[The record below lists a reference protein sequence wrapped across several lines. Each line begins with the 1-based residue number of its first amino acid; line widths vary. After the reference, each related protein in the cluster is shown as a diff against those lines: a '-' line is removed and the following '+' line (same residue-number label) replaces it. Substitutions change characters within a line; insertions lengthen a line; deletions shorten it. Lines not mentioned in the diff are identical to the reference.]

1 MHTHCQHFRNPTC
14 ADVVWNWTTVHDRA
28 FKTVQ
33 KLVTEAPERELMI
46 QCDAS
51 QKRLGAVLMQD
62 GQPIVY
68 ASRAMTDSE
77 IGYALIEKEMLA
89 IGL

>member
-1 MHTHCQHFRNPTC
+1 M
-14 ADVVWNWTTVHDRA
+14 WNWTTVHDRA

-33 KLVTEAPERELMI
+33 KLVTKAPERELMI

-51 QKRLGAVLMQD
+51 QNGLGAVLMQD
-62 GQPIVY
+62 GQAIVY
-68 ASRAMTDSE
+68 ASRAMTDAE
-77 IGYALIEKEMLA
+77 TGYALIEKEMLA